1 MSVDLL
7 ILGLLGIS
15 LSLVIGFLFASNL
28 KRSSAF
34 RMENEYRNA
43 QHAIEAALQK
53 NGELEAAAGSL
64 TQQLQSTHLELQK
77 VSTLLDTVKASRSEA
92 TIEIANLNERLNL
105 ERNARNTA
113 EKTASSLQSQVDE
126 RNATIDQLKG
136 SNADLREKNERE
148 RTQYEHQFN
157 LNRDLSNRAMEFE
170 VRAAESHN
178 KYLNAEERLTQFRSE
193 IDKLTISHQTLLA
206 EQTELK
212 TKLVER
218 ERQHV
223 ERLALFEDQKKALS
237 EQFRILSNDIL
248 DSKIRA
254 LHETNSA
261 NLGTLMVPFQ
271 QSVDEFKREV
281 SDIHFRQTTQQGEL
295 RRELEKLKEMNQR
308 FTAEAHELTMAVNG
322 QKKMHGHWGE
332 LVLDSVLERS
342 GLVRDRDFKRFVNV
356 HNDSGLRVPDAVV
369 HLPEQRHVIIDAK
382 LSLSAYT
389 RFVNATDELDR
400 QSALKTHVEALKS
413 RINELSNREYHKV
426 EGLKS
431 PDVVILFV
439 PIESAFIEAIRT
451 DPELFHQSVQLN
463 VLVATPTTLL
473 TSLNIIK
480 QIWRFEE
487 HSKSTAQ
494 LVRRSELLFDK
505 IRGFLESFHEVKKS
519 LNRAAEAYD
528 AAELQLTQ
536 GQTNVISQ
544 LQDMK
549 RLAPSIKQELPSYFT
564 DRADATASDSG
575 DRQQP
580 TIASQKSRDAA

>member
-1 MSVDLL
+1 
-7 ILGLLGIS
+7 
-15 LSLVIGFLFASNL
+15 
-28 KRSSAF
+28 
-34 RMENEYRNA
+34 
-43 QHAIEAALQK
+43 
-53 NGELEAAAGSL
+53 
-64 TQQLQSTHLELQK
+64 
-77 VSTLLDTVKASRSEA
+77 
-92 TIEIANLNERLNL
+92 
-105 ERNARNTA
+105 
-113 EKTASSLQSQVDE
+113 
-126 RNATIDQLKG
+126 
-136 SNADLREKNERE
+136 
-148 RTQYEHQFN
+148 
-157 LNRDLSNRAMEFE
+157 
-170 VRAAESHN
+170 
-178 KYLNAEERLTQFRSE
+178 
-193 IDKLTISHQTLLA
+193 
-206 EQTELK
+206 
-212 TKLVER
+212 
-218 ERQHV
+218 
-223 ERLALFEDQKKALS
+223 
-237 EQFRILSNDIL
+237 
-248 DSKIRA
+248 
-254 LHETNSA
+254 
-261 NLGTLMVPFQ
+261 
-271 QSVDEFKREV
+271 
-281 SDIHFRQTTQQGEL
+281 
-295 RRELEKLKEMNQR
+295 
-308 FTAEAHELTMAVNG
+308 
-322 QKKMHGHWGE
+322 
-332 LVLDSVLERS
+332 
-342 GLVRDRDFKRFVNV
+342 
-356 HNDSGLRVPDAVV
+356 
-369 HLPEQRHVIIDAK
+369 VIIDAK

-413 RINELSNREYHKV
+413 RINELSNREYQKV

-439 PIESAFIEAIRT
+439 PIESAFIEAIRI
-451 DPELFHQSVQLN
+451 DPELFQQSVQLN